1 LTLNDFK
8 RIKLIGKV
16 KLMTVNNE
24 NSTPLSDPHLND
36 VLPVSPKLVEEIV
49 CALDQLNKEQVDFL
63 LRPLHSADIA
73 DVFEQLND
81 NHRKLLTSLIGS
93 RMEPDVLSEL
103 DDSTLDDVITEM
115 DDKDV
120 ARAVSQMES
129 DDAVHVLEDMDENE
143 QRKIIDALPD
153 KDRLIVKEGLS
164 YPEDSAGRLLQ
175 KNLVSV
181 PGLWTVGA
189 VIDYFLIEE
198 NLPDEFY
205 EVFIVDPM
213 HHPIGT
219 AALNKIVRSDRD
231 KKISEIMEKEPTLVR
246 VDTDQEEV
254 AYLFR
259 QYDLTSMGVVDDGG
273 RLIGVITFDDVVD
286 VIEEE
291 AEEDLMLMS
300 GIQETDIT
308 ESVFVAFKNRVTWLI
323 VNLGTA
329 ILASM
334 VIAMFDATINQMV
347 ALAVLMPIVASMG
360 GNAGTQTM
368 TVTVR
373 AIATRELTATNMKRI
388 IFREFSIALLN
399 GVIIAIL
406 IGGLSWV
413 WFDNT
418 LLGLVMGVA
427 MIVNMIMA
435 GLAGI
440 LIPITLDKV
449 NIDPAL
455 ASSIF
460 VTTIT
465 DVIGFFA
472 FLGLASQVL
481 I

>member
-1 LTLNDFK
+1 MTLNDFK

-115 DDKDV
+115 DDKDF

-308 ESVFVAFKNRVTWLI
+308 ESVFVASKNRVTWLI

>member
-1 LTLNDFK
+1 MNVSDE
-8 RIKLIGKV
+8 
-16 KLMTVNNE
+16 NNLSE
-24 NSTPLSDPHLND
+24 NESILDE
-36 VLPVSPKLVEEIV
+36 VRPVSPELVDEIIY
-49 CALDQLNKEQVDFL
+49 ALEDGDKEQIDFL
-63 LRPLHSADIA
+63 IEPLHNADIA

-81 NHRKLLTSLIGS
+81 NHRRVLTSVIGS
-93 RMEPDVLSEL
+93 EMEPEVLSEL

-115 DDKDV
+115 DDQDV
-120 ARAVSQMES
+120 ARAISQMES
-129 DDAVHVLEDMDENE
+129 DDAVHVLENLDEDE

-153 KDRLIVKEGLS
+153 EDRIAVEEGLS

-181 PGLWTVGA
+181 PGQWTVGK
-189 VIDYFLIEE
+189 VIDYFRTDEE
-198 NLPDEFY
+198 LPDEFY
-205 EVFIVDPM
+205 EVFIVDPT

-219 AALNKIVRSDRD
+219 VALNKIIRSDRQ
-231 KKISEIMEKEPTLVR
+231 KLISSIMEDELR
-246 VDTDQEEV
+246 VVPIEMDQEEV

-259 QYDLTSMGVVDDGG
+259 QYDLTSMAVVDDSG
-273 RLIGVITFDDVVD
+273 RLIGMITVDDVVD
-286 VIEEE
+286 VIDEE

-300 GIQETDIT
+300 GITDTYIT
-308 ESVFVAFKNRVTWLI
+308 ESVIEASKNRVIWLVI
-323 VNLGTA
+323 NLATA

-334 VIAMFDATINQMV
+334 IIALFDATIEQMV

-373 AIATRELTATNMKRI
+373 ALATRDLTTTNAKRI
-388 IFREFSIALLN
+388 VLREFSIALLN
-399 GVIIAIL
+399 GIIIAFI
-406 IGGLSWV
+406 IGGLSWA
-413 WFDNT
+413 WFNNSA
-418 LLGLVMGVA
+418 LGGVMAVA
-427 MIVNMIMA
+427 MVINMIMA

-440 LIPITLDKV
+440 LIPIGLDKI

-472 FLGLASQVL
+472 FLGLAAVVL
-481 I
+481 L

>member
-1 LTLNDFK
+1 
-8 RIKLIGKV
+8 
-16 KLMTVNNE
+16 MTVNNE

-308 ESVFVAFKNRVTWLI
+308 ESVFVASKNRVTWLI

-440 LIPITLDKV
+440 LIPITLDMV

>member
-1 LTLNDFK
+1 MTLNDFK
-8 RIKLIGKV
+8 TIKLIGKV

-24 NSTPLSDPHLND
+24 NSTPQSDPHLED
-36 VLPVSPKLVEEIV
+36 VLPVSPELVEEIV
-49 CALDQLNKEQVDFL
+49 CALDQFNKEQVDFL

-73 DVFEQLND
+73 DVFEQLSD
-81 NHRKLLTSLIGS
+81 NHRKSLTSIIGS
-93 RMEPDVLSEL
+93 GMEPDVLSEL

-120 ARAVSQMES
+120 ARAVSLMES
-129 DDAVHVLEDMDENE
+129 DDAVHVLEDMDENV

-153 KDRLIVKEGLS
+153 KDKLIVQEGLS

-231 KKISEIMEKEPTLVR
+231 KKISEIMEEEPTLVR

-308 ESVFVAFKNRVTWLI
+308 ESVFVASKNRVTWLI

-399 GVIIAIL
+399 GVIIAVL
-406 IGGLSWV
+406 IGGLSWF
-413 WFDNT
+413 WFENT
-418 LLGLVMGVA
+418 MLGLVMGVA

>member
-1 LTLNDFK
+1 
-8 RIKLIGKV
+8 
-16 KLMTVNNE
+16 MTVNNE

-308 ESVFVAFKNRVTWLI
+308 ESVFVASKNRMTWLI

>member
-1 LTLNDFK
+1 
-8 RIKLIGKV
+8 
-16 KLMTVNNE
+16 MTVNNE

-36 VLPVSPKLVEEIV
+36 VLPVSPKLLEEIV

-120 ARAVSQMES
+120 ARALSQMES

-308 ESVFVAFKNRVTWLI
+308 ESVFVASKNRVTWLI

>member
-1 LTLNDFK
+1 MTLNDFK

-308 ESVFVAFKNRVTWLI
+308 ESVFVASKNRMTWLI

-449 NIDPAL
+449 KIDPAL

>member
-1 LTLNDFK
+1 
-8 RIKLIGKV
+8 
-16 KLMTVNNE
+16 MTVNNE

-36 VLPVSPKLVEEIV
+36 VLTVSPKLLEEIV

-143 QRKIIDALPD
+143 QRKIINALPD

-259 QYDLTSMGVVDDGG
+259 QYDLTSMGVVDDRG

-308 ESVFVAFKNRVTWLI
+308 ESVFVASKNRVTWLI

>member
-1 LTLNDFK
+1 
-8 RIKLIGKV
+8 
-16 KLMTVNNE
+16 MTVNNE

-103 DDSTLDDVITEM
+103 DDSTL
-115 DDKDV
+115 DV

-308 ESVFVAFKNRVTWLI
+308 ESVFVASKNRVTWLI

>member
-1 LTLNDFK
+1 MTLNDFK

-308 ESVFVAFKNRVTWLI
+308 ESVFVASKNRVTWLI

-406 IGGLSWV
+406 IAGLSWV

>member
-231 KKISEIMEKEPTLVR
+231 KKISEIMEKEPTLVS

-308 ESVFVAFKNRVTWLI
+308 ESVFVASKNRVTWLI

>member
-1 LTLNDFK
+1 
-8 RIKLIGKV
+8 
-16 KLMTVNNE
+16 MTVNNE

-73 DVFEQLND
+73 DVFEQIND

-308 ESVFVAFKNRVTWLI
+308 ESVFVASKNRVTWLI

-334 VIAMFDATINQMV
+334 VIAMFDATINEMV

-449 NIDPAL
+449 KIDPAL

>member
-1 LTLNDFK
+1 
-8 RIKLIGKV
+8 
-16 KLMTVNNE
+16 
-24 NSTPLSDPHLND
+24 LND

-115 DDKDV
+115 DDKDF

-308 ESVFVAFKNRVTWLI
+308 ESVFVASKNRVPWLI

>member
-1 LTLNDFK
+1 
-8 RIKLIGKV
+8 
-16 KLMTVNNE
+16 MTVNNE

-231 KKISEIMEKEPTLVR
+231 KKISEIMEKEPTLVS

-308 ESVFVAFKNRVTWLI
+308 ESVFVASKNRVTWLI

>member
-1 LTLNDFK
+1 MNVSDE
-8 RIKLIGKV
+8 
-16 KLMTVNNE
+16 NNLSE
-24 NSTPLSDPHLND
+24 NESILDE
-36 VLPVSPKLVEEIV
+36 VRPVSPELVDEIIY
-49 CALDQLNKEQVDFL
+49 ALEDGDKEQIDFL
-63 LRPLHSADIA
+63 IEPLHNADIA

-81 NHRKLLTSLIGS
+81 NHRRVLTSVIGS
-93 RMEPDVLSEL
+93 EMEPEVLSEL

-115 DDKDV
+115 DDQDV
-120 ARAVSQMES
+120 ARAISQMES
-129 DDAVHVLEDMDENE
+129 DDAVHVLENLDEDE

-153 KDRLIVKEGLS
+153 EDRIAVEEGLS

-181 PGLWTVGA
+181 PGQWTVGK
-189 VIDYFLIEE
+189 VIDYFRTDEE
-198 NLPDEFY
+198 LPDEFY
-205 EVFIVDPM
+205 EVFIVDPT

-219 AALNKIVRSDRD
+219 VALNKIIRSNRQ
-231 KKISEIMEKEPTLVR
+231 KLISSIMEDELR
-246 VDTDQEEV
+246 VVPIEMDQEEV

-259 QYDLTSMGVVDDGG
+259 QYDLTSMAVVDDSG
-273 RLIGVITFDDVVD
+273 RLIGMITVDDVVD
-286 VIEEE
+286 VIDEE

-300 GIQETDIT
+300 GITDTDIT
-308 ESVFVAFKNRVTWLI
+308 ESVIEASKNRVIWLVI
-323 VNLGTA
+323 NLATA

-334 VIAMFDATINQMV
+334 VIALFDATIEQMV

-373 AIATRELTATNMKRI
+373 ALATRDLTTTNAKRI
-388 IFREFSIALLN
+388 VLREFSIALLN
-399 GVIIAIL
+399 GIIIAFI
-406 IGGLSWV
+406 IGGLSWA
-413 WFDNT
+413 WFNNSA
-418 LLGLVMGVA
+418 LGGVMAVA
-427 MIVNMIMA
+427 MVINMIMA

-440 LIPITLDKV
+440 LIPIGLEKI

-472 FLGLASQVL
+472 FLGLAAVVL
-481 I
+481 L